1 MACDVSP
8 VAMFLYHDVDTEDD
22 DDFFLLC
29 QDDDDVD
36 EVEEW
41 VEFQFAL
48 SGGEND
54 KKKVLMPIS
63 LKIPLCY
70 QPLVRGPPR
79 ILQSWFASSPLPL
92 HPSLA
97 RCTSWLA
104 LPSSDNG
111 DGGGLSL

>member
-54 KKKVLMPIS
+54 KKKGADANLFEDTSLLSASGPRTPENPPILVCFVSTATPSFPGS
-63 LKIPLCY
+63 LHL
-70 QPLVRGPPR
+70 L
-79 ILQSWFASSPLPL
+79 AS
-92 HPSLA
+92 PSII
-97 RCTSWLA
+97 
-104 LPSSDNG
+104 
-111 DGGGLSL
+111 